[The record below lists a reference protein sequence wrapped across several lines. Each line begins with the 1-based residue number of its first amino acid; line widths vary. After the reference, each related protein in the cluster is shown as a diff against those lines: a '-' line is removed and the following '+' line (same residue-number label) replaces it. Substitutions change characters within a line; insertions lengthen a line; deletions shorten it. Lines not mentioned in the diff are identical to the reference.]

1 MRKADL
7 IQIIAERTG
16 VPRVDVLVT
25 VEQFLKEIKDN
36 LSKGENVYIRGFGSF
51 VTKKR
56 AKKVGRNIKE
66 GVSVDIPEQTMP
78 VFKPAQ
84 QFINVVQGV
93 VSNTTDT
100 DSDDE

>member
-78 VFKPAQ
+78 VFKPIA
-84 QFINVVQGV
+84 
-93 VSNTTDT
+93 TTI
-100 DSDDE
+100 S